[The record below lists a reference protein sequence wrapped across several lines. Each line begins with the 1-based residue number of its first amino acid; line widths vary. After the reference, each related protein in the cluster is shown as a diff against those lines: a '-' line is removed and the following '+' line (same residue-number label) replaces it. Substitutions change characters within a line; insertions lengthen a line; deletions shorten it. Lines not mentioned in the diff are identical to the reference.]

1 MDANTLTYK
10 VTLDKIQPNTNNPRL
25 IKDYK
30 FNKLVKSLK
39 DFPDMLKIRPIVVNK
54 DFVILG
60 GNMRYQAAIE
70 ANLKEVWITK
80 VDLTEDQERE
90 FIIKDNVGFGEWD
103 WDLLAN
109 DWDNQKLN
117 EWGLDVWM
125 PTETEDLEDFFKDE
139 DHSKEESTVKRIVL
153 EYDEDKYNEIQKVLE
168 TAKMT
173 PEEIF
178 LEKIGFI
185 VVVIVKFEYL

>member
-103 WDLLAN
+103 
-109 DWDNQKLN
+109 
-117 EWGLDVWM
+117 G
-125 PTETEDLEDFFKDE
+125 
-139 DHSKEESTVKRIVL
+139 IC
-153 EYDEDKYNEIQKVLE
+153 
-168 TAKMT
+168 
-173 PEEIF
+173 
-178 LEKIGFI
+178 
-185 VVVIVKFEYL
+185 

>member
-10 VTLDKIQPNTNNPRL
+10 ITLDKIQPNTNNPRL

-109 DWDNQKLN
+109 DWDNKKLN

-125 PTETEDLEDFFKDE
+125 PTEQEDLEDFFTEDNTDE
-139 DHSKEESTVKRIVL
+139 KESDKKRIVL

-168 TAKMT
+168 TAKQT

-178 LEKIGFI
+178 LEKLG
-185 VVVIVKFEYL
+185 LLL